1 MKATSSTTSATRAKK
16 AENKAPDA
24 LELLKEDHQTVQRL
38 FKDFEKIQE
47 NGSPEEKLN
56 IVLQACSELKVHTE
70 VEEQIFYPAIREAI
84 DEELLLDEAEIEH
97 KSAKDLITQ
106 LEGMKSDDPKFDA
119 VFTVLGEYIVHHVE
133 EEEKEMFP
141 KVKKAKLDL
150 AELGERMQELKDN
163 LMGGQNGSGKKTAAK
178 TTKRSSAH

>member
-16 AENKAPDA
+16 TEKKPADA
-24 LELLKEDHQTVQRL
+24 LALLKDDHQAVQQL

-70 VEEQIFYPAIREAI
+70 IEEQIFYPAIRQSI
-84 DEELLLDEAEIEH
+84 DDELLLDEAEVEH
-97 KSAKDLITQ
+97 KSAKDLISQ
-106 LEGMKSDDPKFDA
+106 LESMKSDDPKFDA
-119 VFTVLGEYIVHHVE
+119 VFTVLAEYIVHHVE

-150 AELGERMQELKDN
+150 AELGERMQELKDS
-163 LMGGQNGSGKKTAAK
+163 LMGSQNGSAKKTTAK
-178 TTKRSSAH
+178 TSKRSAAH